1 MQERNRDIT
10 SVSSSGGP
18 GAEGMCLPPFPYSLP
33 YLEAIVNFYIL
44 APTFSKPRDCNLL
57 LLSYA
62 APQLPIFVYE
72 FSLKSL
78 FVEASCRFGTTIS
91 FC

>member
-18 GAEGMCLPPFPYSLP
+18 GAEGMCRLPFPYSLP

-57 LLSYA
+57 LHSSQYLCMN
-62 APQLPIFVYE
+62 F
-72 FSLKSL
+72 LKKPFL
-78 FVEASCRFGTTIS
+78 WRPRADLVTLLASAS
-91 FC
+91 KV